1 MFCTVVSF
9 SNLFLPID
17 EISLSLSLSLDSILS
32 WFIPSKD
39 RKRRGIITGDFVP
52 SSFPLLLEK
61 SFSHLPRF
69 STIVNFAGEV
79 TSALP
84 YLAKF
89 KEISDQ
95 ICDLAPA
102 QWRARPLAE
111 TPAIQIADSIHR
123 GGHRES
129 IYIIREATLLCH
141 DFFHRVT
148 NTRRVCPPPQL
159 FEPAFEFVLS
169 SSPPPEREKFFGT
182 EGVFLPLKFL
192 LFFSFFLKS
201 LSYLIRN
208 NNTITTNQKKLIIY
222 VRASK

>member
-1 MFCTVVSF
+1 MKF
-9 SNLFLPID
+9 P
-17 EISLSLSLSLDSILS
+17 SLSLSLDSILS

-148 NTRRVCPPPQL
+148 NTRRVCAPFFPSSFPPPL
-159 FEPAFEFVLS
+159 LNFSNPPSNS
-169 SSPPPEREKFFGT
+169 SSPPLLPLREREIFWNGGF
-182 EGVFLPLKFL
+182 ECSSP
-192 LFFSFFLKS
+192 
-201 LSYLIRN
+201 
-208 NNTITTNQKKLIIY
+208 
-222 VRASK
+222 

>member
-1 MFCTVVSF
+1 MKF
-9 SNLFLPID
+9 P
-17 EISLSLSLSLDSILS
+17 SLSLSLDSILS

-148 NTRRVCPPPQL
+148 NTRRVCAPFFPSPPPPPQL

-182 EGVFLPLKFL
+182 EVLSVPPPKISPLFL
-192 LFFSFFLKS
+192 LFFKIS
-201 LSYLIRN
+201 LLL
-208 NNTITTNQKKLIIY
+208 NT
-222 VRASK
+222 